1 MSLFLKKSSLVQ
13 SQIFKDRKQNV
24 NETWTK
30 LNLIC
35 WFPPSFLFDNIVT
48 NVIFYVIMTSNLS
61 FHDHLLAFFVPS
73 KKCWF
78 QKKCQHV
85 SEIFDAILQENV
97 KLVLC
102 QVSIE
107 LK

>member
-1 MSLFLKKSSLVQ
+1 MSQWYDVIILEKIISLSKS
-13 SQIFKDRKQNV
+13 DRKQNV

-35 WFPPSFLFDNIVT
+35 WFPPIFLFDSIVT

-73 KKCWF
+73 KKC
-78 QKKCQHV
+78 
-85 SEIFDAILQENV
+85 
-97 KLVLC
+97 
-102 QVSIE
+102 
-107 LK
+107 